1 MILNDTLQKH
11 QDCLEKCEL
20 EHVVCE
26 DQQEKPETCDIEI
39 EICQRDCDFDYGP

>member
-20 EHVVCE
+20 ERLACE
-26 DQQEKPETCDIEI
+26 SEQEKVETCDIESQ
-39 EICQRDCDFDYGP
+39 ICECNCDFDYGP